1 MPDENNALETLKNN
15 PKLMREVVVNAKE
28 KAEKIS
34 KFERKF
40 STDLRK
46 IIEECDKIID
56 WIPDPP
62 PEKTATGEPDLV
74 SFYLLE
80 SIQKRFKQLK
90 TNLFYIYWNFAR
102 YDLADGMPD
111 ADAPTVSEFWEEHCK
126 VFDVKAAVNG
136 QLLLV
141 KLPLLWSRYTTILG
155 NGKRAYATDSLK
167 WMDWELRSALAK
179 IREQIPLYLKKNI
192 CYIHVIPE
200 GEFCPVDNDNYDTK
214 HITDIITRDLI
225 GTDNAM
231 ICSFSFYGM
240 RAGELPEGTYVAV
253 SPDLNR
259 PPALDSLVPIFNG
272 AFSL

>member
-1 MPDENNALETLKNN
+1 MPDENIALETLKNN
-15 PKLMREVVVNAKE
+15 PKLMREVVVNVKE

-74 SFYLLE
+74 SFYQLE
-80 SIQKRFKQLK
+80 SIQKRFNQLK
-90 TNLFYIYWNFAR
+90 TNLFYMYWTLAR

-111 ADAPTVSEFWEEHCK
+111 ADAPTVSEFWEKHCK
-126 VFDVKAAVNG
+126 VFDVRVAVKG

-141 KLPLLWSRYTTILG
+141 KLPPLWGRYTAMLS
-155 NGKRAYATDSLK
+155 NGGRAYPTDSLK
-167 WMDWELRSALAK
+167 WMDWELRSALAE
-179 IREQIPLYLKKNI
+179 IQEQIPLYLKKNI
-192 CYIHVIPE
+192 CYIHVLPE
-200 GEFCPVDNDNYDTK
+200 GVSCFVDNDNYDTK
-214 HITDIITRDLI
+214 HITDIITSYLL

-231 ICSFSFYGM
+231 ICSFSFYSM
-240 RAGELPEGTYVAV
+240 RAGELPESTYVVV
-253 SPDLNR
+253 SPDLNE
-259 PPALDSLVPIFNG
+259 PPALKALVPILNRE
-272 AFSL
+272 FSL